1 MRTITIAD
9 KNNPSITY
17 RYSTEPEEYADAIPY
32 VIEMTDDYM
41 RSALRLRPTGLYVPD
56 AVDEEGTNRHPVH
69 FRAERFSLRG
79 ALYRGASSPHF
90 SGRRRLELHGPTL
103 FHITQHHLRVAAACV
118 LHNRPWSSHTLE
130 GGEGVTSYAVS
141 EIPLRDVEVEK
152 PDEVLYEVLR
162 TAGENVAATRRE
174 LVAIGEVV
182 IPWPHRD
189 RGVTLE
195 DTEPTGR

>member
-1 MRTITIAD
+1 MRTTTIVD
-9 KNNPSITY
+9 KNDQRITY
-17 RYSTEPEEYADAIPY
+17 EYSTEPEDYALATLF
-32 VIEMTDDYM
+32 VLEMTDDYM
-41 RSALRLRPTGLYVPD
+41 KTMRLRPTGVYVPD

-79 ALYRGASSPHF
+79 ALYRGASQPQF
-90 SGRRRLELHGPTL
+90 RGRRRLQLHGPTL

-118 LHNRPWSSHTLE
+118 LHDRPWPPHTLE
-130 GGEGVTSYAVS
+130 GGEGVTRYAVS
-141 EIPLRDVEVEK
+141 GIPLRDVEIEK

-162 TAGENVAATRRE
+162 TARENIDATLRE
-174 LVAIGEVV
+174 LEAIGEVV
-182 IPWPHRD
+182 IPWPYRE